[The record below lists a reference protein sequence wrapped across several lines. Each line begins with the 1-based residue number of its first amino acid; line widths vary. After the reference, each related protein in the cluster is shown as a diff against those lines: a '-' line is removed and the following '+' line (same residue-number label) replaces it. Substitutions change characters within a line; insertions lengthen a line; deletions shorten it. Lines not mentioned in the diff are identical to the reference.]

1 MVTMNKKT
9 MMIAAVLAAAQIVG
23 GTVGYLLLKEDEP
36 QTLKLA
42 TTTSTYDSG
51 LLDYILPVFEEE
63 HDCTVDVIA
72 VGSGAAITLGQNGD
86 VDVLLV
92 HSPAAEVAFVEAG
105 YGESRSLVMYNNFVI
120 VGPSD
125 DPVDTGSSTNT
136 SVAFQKIYD
145 AGTAGEA
152 LFISRADGSGTY
164 TKELAIWATLGFNK
178 TEVLAFPDS
187 WYIQSGQGMG
197 AVLDMA
203 EEMDAYT
210 LSDDATYYQR
220 VSENLVPHLDIT
232 YSGDSALFNQYSVI
246 PVNATMWT
254 HVNHTL
260 ALDFKN
266 WLVSD
271 DGQDLIASYEK
282 YGMQLF
288 FPNAEGYTPST
299 ESLLEVE
306 AFDLAC
312 VTAPTTRT

>member
-1 MVTMNKKT
+1 MNKK
-9 MMIAAVLAAAQIVG
+9 MMMVAAVIAAALIVG
-23 GTVGYLLLKEDEP
+23 GTVGYLLLKDDEP

-51 LLDYILPVFEEE
+51 LLDYILPIFEEE

-92 HSPAAEVAFVEAG
+92 HSPAAEIAFVEAG

-120 VGPSD
+120 VGPTA
-125 DPVDTGSSTNT
+125 DPIDTMSSANA
-136 SVAFQKIYD
+136 SQAFQRIYD
-145 AGTAGEA
+145 NGTAGNA
-152 LFISRADGSGTY
+152 TFISRADASGTY
-164 TKELAIWATLGFNK
+164 TKELSIWATLGYNK
-178 TEVLAFPDS
+178 TEVMAFPDS

-220 VSENLVPHLDIT
+220 VSEDLIPNLNMT

-260 ALDFKN
+260 ALEFKN

-271 DGQDLIASYEK
+271 DGQDLIASYER
-282 YGMQLF
+282 YDMQLF

-299 ESLLEVE
+299 ESLLSIQT
-306 AFDLAC
+306 FDAVC
-312 VTAPTTRT
+312 ATVPAVRTGR

>member
-1 MVTMNKKT
+1 MNKK
-9 MMIAAVLAAAQIVG
+9 MMMVAAVIAAALIVG

-63 HDCTVDVIA
+63 NDCTVDVIA
-72 VGSGAAITLGQNGD
+72 VGSGAAMTLGQNGD

-105 YGESRSLVMYNNFVI
+105 YGESRSLVMYNNFVV
-120 VGPSD
+120 VGPTE
-125 DPVDTGSSTNT
+125 DPIDTLSSTNA

-145 AGTAGEA
+145 NGTAGNA
-152 LFISRADGSGTY
+152 TFISRADNSGTY
-164 TKELAIWATLGFNK
+164 TKELSIWALLGFNK
-178 TEVLAFPDS
+178 TEVLAFPES

-220 VSENLVPHLDIT
+220 VSEDLIPHLDMT
-232 YSGDSALFNQYSVI
+232 FSGDSVLFNQYSVI
-246 PVNATMWT
+246 PVNSTMWP

-260 ALDFKN
+260 ALDFAE

-282 YGMQLF
+282 YDMQLF
-288 FPNAEGYTPST
+288 FPNAVGYVPST
-299 ESLLEVE
+299 ESLLSVQ
-306 AFDLAC
+306 AFDEAC
-312 VTAPTTRT
+312 AAAPVERTGR

>member
-1 MVTMNKKT
+1 MNKK
-9 MMIAAVLAAAQIVG
+9 MMMVAAVIAAALIVG
-23 GTVGYLLLKEDEP
+23 GTVGYLLLKDDEP

-63 HDCTVDVIA
+63 NDCTVDVIA
-72 VGSGAAITLGQNGD
+72 VGSGAAMTLGQNGD

-105 YGESRSLVMYNNFVI
+105 YGESRSLVMYNNFVV
-120 VGPSD
+120 VGPTE
-125 DPVDTGSSTNT
+125 DPIDTLSSTNA

-145 AGTAGEA
+145 NGTAGNA
-152 LFISRADGSGTY
+152 TFISRADNSGTY
-164 TKELAIWATLGFNK
+164 TKELSIWALLGFNK
-178 TEVLAFPDS
+178 TEVLAFPES

-220 VSENLVPHLDIT
+220 VSEDLIPHLNMT
-232 YSGDSALFNQYSVI
+232 FSGDSVLFNQYSVI
-246 PVNATMWT
+246 PVNSTMWP

-260 ALDFKN
+260 ALDFAE

-282 YGMQLF
+282 YDMQLF
-288 FPNAEGYTPST
+288 FPNAVGYVPST
-299 ESLLEVE
+299 ESLLSVQ
-306 AFDLAC
+306 AFDEAC
-312 VTAPTTRT
+312 AAAPVERTGR